1 MTIYNIFCYFRNGQV
16 DRAKTQAKT
25 RFVILSWFHRRRTD
39 MLRNQVFKHRFFFS
53 KQTRKPA
60 DKGKQPNILQQ
71 YIFIM
76 SLNSDPEK
84 GSSSLVE

>member
-1 MTIYNIFCYFRNGQV
+1 MGKLTGQKLKPRHFLLFYPGFTV
-16 DRAKTQAKT
+16 
-25 RFVILSWFHRRRTD
+25 VGL

-60 DKGKQPNILQQ
+60 DKRKQRNILQQ